1 MAERLKRLN
10 VNLDLE
16 THRLF
21 KTAATA
27 AGTDMTAVIEEFI
40 KDYIQEHLPRELR
53 PKKKAP

>member
-21 KTAATA
+21 KLAATA
-27 AGTDMTAVIEEFI
+27 TGTDMTEAIKEFI
-40 KDYIQEHLPRELR
+40 KDYINEHLPRELR
-53 PKKKAP
+53 PRKKAP